1 MENEKIKDGLPTFE
15 KSIFVI
21 VILFHNF
28 KYKVK
33 AKHIYRKSDSDF
45 IPLICCPFLR
55 TAK

>member
-33 AKHIYRKSDSDF
+33 ANHIYRKSDSDF